1 MLTNNFRNIQF
12 KALFYFLESKFKVK
26 KKKKFCKCNL
36 RERTRWLRTVAERCS
51 DTEMQTWRRS

>member
-26 KKKKFCKCNL
+26 KKKFCKCNL
-36 RERTRWLRTVAERCS
+36 RQRTR
-51 DTEMQTWRRS
+51 

>member
-26 KKKKFCKCNL
+26 KKKSFVN
-36 RERTRWLRTVAERCS
+36 VI
-51 DTEMQTWRRS
+51 